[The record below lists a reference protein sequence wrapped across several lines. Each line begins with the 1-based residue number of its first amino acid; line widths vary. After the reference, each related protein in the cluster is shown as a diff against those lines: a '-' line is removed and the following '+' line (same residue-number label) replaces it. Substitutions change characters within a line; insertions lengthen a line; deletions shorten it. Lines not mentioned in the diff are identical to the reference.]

1 MQLSRLVLNLR
12 SASVL
17 RDLADA
23 QAFHRTLMMAF
34 GTAPDGAAARDH
46 FGVLYRREMAADT
59 IPVVLVASLAEP
71 RWEALPPGYLVAE
84 AAMRST
90 DAAYDALAPGQVL
103 RFRLVASP
111 TKSVPSPS
119 VIDGSRERGTKR
131 PVHDRDE
138 AVVWLRR
145 RLETAGVE
153 LLDEHEVAPADAAHG
168 KRGPTGQISLHGYRF
183 DGMLRVRDADA
194 LRHALAEGI
203 GPGKA
208 YGFGMLTV
216 ARIG

>member
-34 GTAPDGAAARDH
+34 GTAPDGATARDH
-46 FGVLYRREMAADT
+46 FGVLHRREMSADM
-59 IPVVLVASLAEP
+59 IPVVLVASLSGP
-71 RWEALPPGYLVAE
+71 RWEALPLGYLVGE
-84 AAMRST
+84 AAVRST

-111 TKSVPSPS
+111 TKNVPSPS
-119 VIDGSRERGTKR
+119 VIDGSRARGTKR
-131 PVHDRDE
+131 PVHDLTE

-145 RLETAGVE
+145 RLQTAGVE
-153 LLDEHEVAPADAAHG
+153 LLNGNEVAPADAVHG
-168 KRGPTGQISLHGYRF
+168 TRGPTGQVSLHGYRF
-183 DGMLRVRDADA
+183 DGLLRVRDADA
-194 LRHALAEGI
+194 LRRALTEGI

-216 ARIG
+216 ARIS